1 MSSVRAR
8 RDDED
13 RHQHNRGVVR
23 RRVVVLNRLRALQ
36 PSEAAANVDYRMR
49 EGDFHVLEDLKKVP
63 GLDFPRIEER
73 KNRIV
78 FTGD

>member
-1 MSSVRAR
+1 
-8 RDDED
+8 
-13 RHQHNRGVVR
+13 
-23 RRVVVLNRLRALQ
+23 
-36 PSEAAANVDYRMR
+36 MR